1 MRISAFL
8 HQGASALG
16 VRVGDELLNLTE
28 AGLPGTLDQLLRGG
42 PSALEEAKRAQ
53 QRATSRVPVAGVQW
67 LAPVALPSKA
77 IAVGLNYVDH
87 AAEGKMDPPT
97 YPVLFN
103 RFPSSWVAHE
113 QPLLRP
119 HVSTQFDYEGELVVV
134 IGRAGRYIDK
144 SKALDHVAG
153 YSIFNDGSIR
163 DYQFKAP
170 QWTPGKNFDDT
181 GAFGPHFVTADELPP
196 GCAGLKIETRLNG
209 KVVQSA
215 TISDMVFPV
224 ARLVSIL
231 SSFMTLVP
239 GDVIVT
245 GTPAGVGVARKPPL
259 FMRDGDVCEVEIEG
273 IGVLVNPVRDR
284 SAAVQSR
291 VA

>member
-8 HQGASALG
+8 HQGAPALG

-163 DYQFKAP
+163 DYQFKSA
-170 QWTPGKNFDDT
+170 QWMMGKNFDNS
-181 GAFGPHFVTADELPP
+181 GAFGPEFVSADELP
-196 GCAGLKIETRLNG
+196 AGARGLRLQTRLNG
-209 KVVQSA
+209 QVLQDANTRDMIFDVA
-215 TISDMVFPV
+215 T
-224 ARLVSIL
+224 LVSVCSVPFEL
-231 SSFMTLVP
+231 QP
-239 GDVIVT
+239 GDIIIS
-245 GTPAGVGVARKPPL
+245 GTPAGVGLARTPQIFMKP
-259 FMRDGDVCEVEIEG
+259 GDRCEIEIEG
-273 IGVLVNPVRDR
+273 VGVLSNPVADE
-284 SAAVQSR
+284 SR
-291 VA
+291 